1 MSNPKAIEAVKKEW
15 TGLNKRCWEFESM
28 REKDDVARE
37 AQDSGE
43 EIHFARAHT
52 IMVEKHHIL
61 DEDDPRRKSKARGV
75 CLGNLNRMRLPFSP
89 I

>member
-1 MSNPKAIEAVKKEW
+1 
-15 TGLNKRCWEFESM
+15 M

-37 AQDSGE
+37 ARESGE

-61 DEDDPRRKSKARGV
+61 EAQNQGQGGMSGEPND
-75 CLGNLNRMRLPFSP
+75 
-89 I
+89 